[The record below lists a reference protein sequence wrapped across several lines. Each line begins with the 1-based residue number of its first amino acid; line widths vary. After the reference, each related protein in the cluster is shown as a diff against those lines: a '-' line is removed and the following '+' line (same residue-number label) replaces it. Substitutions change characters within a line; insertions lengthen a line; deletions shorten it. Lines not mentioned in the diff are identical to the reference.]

1 MDLKDKIL
9 YYGVQGLVRFLGLI
23 PFSGH
28 ETMGKIL
35 GRAWYKADK
44 RHRNL
49 ALNNIRYAYGDAV
62 TPDEAEKLAGKVF
75 ENFARMVFE
84 HAWFNRLTPEEY
96 HRYFRVKGLHHL
108 HRAHAKGRGVIC
120 ISGHMGNWELGLAMY
135 QLFRVPFCV
144 VYKPIKNR
152 GVNTYILEKRMIEGF
167 EMVSKDG
174 ASKNVRKMLEKGY
187 AAGLLIDQNTRRNY
201 GVFIDFFGKKACT
214 NKNVAKLALRTC
226 APVVPLFI
234 YREKGRFV
242 FEILPEVEL
251 TKSGDPESDIF
262 ENTQKFADIV
272 EDFVRKYPEQWFWVH
287 NRWRTRPMEE
297 KFTEKNRGRE

>member
-1 MDLKDKIL
+1 M
-9 YYGVQGLVRFLGLI
+9 GLI
-23 PFSGH
+23 PFSCH
-28 ETMGKIL
+28 ETTGKIL
-35 GRAWYKADK
+35 GRAWYKLDK

-49 ALNNIRYAYGDAV
+49 ALNNIRYAYGDSV
-62 TPDEAEKLAGKVF
+62 SPHEAENLAKKVF

-84 HAWFNRLTPEEY
+84 HAWFTRLAPREY
-96 HRYFRVKGLHHL
+96 YRYFRVKGLHHL

-135 QLFRVPFCV
+135 ELFRVPFCV

-152 GVNTYILEKRMIEGF
+152 GINQYLLDKRTIEGF
-167 EMVSKDG
+167 EMVKKDG

-187 AAGLLIDQNTRRNY
+187 AAGLLVDQNTRRKY

-214 NKNVAKLALRTC
+214 NKNVAKLALQTS

-234 YREKGRFV
+234 YRENERFV
-242 FEILPEVEL
+242 FEILPEVKL
-251 TKSGDPESDIF
+251 KKSSDTGSDIF

-272 EDFVRKYPEQWFWVH
+272 EDFVRKRPEQWFWVH
-287 NRWRTRPMEE
+287 NRWRTRPRDENGQE
-297 KFTEKNRGRE
+297 KKE

>member
-9 YYGVQGLVRFLGLI
+9 YYSVQGAVRLLGLI

-28 ETMGKIL
+28 ETMGRIL
-35 GRAWYKADK
+35 GRVWYKADK

-49 ALNNIRYAYGDAV
+49 TLNNIRYAYGDSV
-62 TPDEAEKLAGKVF
+62 TEYEAEKLAKNVF

-84 HAWFNRLTPEEY
+84 HAWFNRLSPKDY
-96 HRYFRVKGLHHL
+96 PRYFRVKGLHHL
-108 HRAHAKGRGVIC
+108 HRAHSKGRGVIC

-152 GVNTYILEKRMIEGF
+152 GVNAYILEKRMIEGF

-201 GVFIDFFGKKACT
+201 GVFVDFFGKKACT
-214 NKNVAKLALRTC
+214 NKNVAKLALRTS

-234 YREKGRFV
+234 YREKGWFV

-287 NRWRTRPMEE
+287 NRWRTRPRDENMPGSQ
-297 KFTEKNRGRE
+297 K